1 MARTAPTLVA
11 VLVVLAIALG
21 ALPAGVTVAAKQIID
36 GVLTALDTQA
46 ATDKA
51 AVYRWIVIVASLTT
65 AILVAKQVMTLLR
78 IRVTAGL
85 ARSVGIRTLDKA
97 ARLSL
102 PQLEDPKVQQLLTV
116 VRRDGTKRPFNL
128 LNRSLLVV
136 QAVVQ
141 VGAFATLLWG
151 FHPAAVALVVLAALP
166 SMVVDAR
173 FSTEVYTESNERLI
187 ELKER
192 GYLESVLTAESF
204 AKERLHY
211 RSGRP
216 FRQAYAALF
225 DRHFGRDRSLQI
237 RTALASIGISLL
249 GAAVY
254 VGVYVWIVGATLDG
268 GPTIGEMTMYLAA
281 FRQSQ
286 AGLGNVAKTLGG
298 ARGDVMAVSRLWRFF
313 DLPERRDRGDATTGP
328 DPNAGIE
335 IDAVR
340 FTYPNAKRPALDAV
354 SLTARPG
361 EMVAIVGMNGS
372 GKTTLMKVLL
382 GLYAPD
388 DGEVRVDGRPLA
400 EWDPIAWRRRVG
412 VIFQGYTKYKLSLGT
427 NIGVGAGPDALEDDA
442 LLERAAS
449 LGMVDTFIGDL
460 DGGFDQR
467 LGKQFPGGR
476 DLSGGQWQRIALAR
490 AYANPD
496 ADILILDEPTSS
508 MDPAAEARLF
518 DRVRENAT
526 HAITL
531 LISHRLANVRHADRI
546 VVMDRGRVVE
556 QGTHDELM
564 ARDGVYGR
572 LFRRQA
578 EHYTTD

>member
-1 MARTAPTLVA
+1 M
-11 VLVVLAIALG
+11 LVVLAVALG
-21 ALPAGVTVAAKQIID
+21 ALPAVVTVAAKQIID
-36 GVLTALDTQA
+36 GVLAALNAQTDA
-46 ATDKA
+46 ARAD
-51 AVYRWIVIVASLTT
+51 VYRWIIIVASLTT
-65 AILVAKQVMTLLR
+65 AILVAKQVTTLLR

-97 ARLSL
+97 SRLSL
-102 PQLEDPKVQQLLTV
+102 PQLEDPNVQQLLTV

-128 LNRSLLVV
+128 LNRSLLIV

-151 FHPAAVALVVLAALP
+151 FHPAAVALVVVAALP
-166 SMVVDAR
+166 SMIVDAR
-173 FSTEVYTESNERLI
+173 FSGAVYTESNDRLI

-192 GYLESVLTAESF
+192 GYLESVLTAEAF

-211 RSGRP
+211 RSAAP

-225 DRHFGRDRSLQI
+225 DRHYARDRSLQV
-237 RTALASIGISLL
+237 RAALASIGLSLL

-254 VGVYVWIVGATLDG
+254 VGVYIWIVRSTLDG

-286 AGLGNVAKTLGG
+286 AGLGNVAKTVGG
-298 ARGDVMAVSRLWRFF
+298 GRGDVMAVSRLWRFF
-313 DLPERRDRGDATTGP
+313 DLPEWRDRGDADVGP
-328 DPNAGIE
+328 DPSRGIE
-335 IDAVR
+335 IDEVT
-340 FTYPNAKRPALDAV
+340 FTYPGAKRPALDGV
-354 SLTARPG
+354 SLVARPG

-382 GLYAPD
+382 GLYEAD
-388 DGEVRVDGRPLA
+388 AGAVRVDGLELEA
-400 EWDPIAWRRRVG
+400 WDPVAWRRRVG

-427 NIGVGAGPDALEDDA
+427 NIGVGAGPDQVDDVDV
-442 LLERAAS
+442 LERASS

-460 DGGFDQR
+460 EGGFDQR

-476 DLSGGQWQRIALAR
+476 DLSGGQWQRVALAR

-546 VVMDRGRVVE
+546 LVMDHGRVVE

-564 ARDGVYGR
+564 ALGGTYGT

-578 EHYTTD
+578 EHYTSD